1 MKVKI
6 LSIILIICFLFSII
20 SFADDEIEDI
30 NKKETIETISNV
42 KDSGYN
48 ALTINSKN
56 AIVIDRNSKK
66 ILYNKKSN
74 QKVKMAST
82 TKIMT
87 AMVVIQNANL
97 DSIVEVSKKAASI
110 GGSKLKLKSGDKI
123 TVRDLLYGL
132 MLRSGNDAAI
142 ALAEYVGGSIEG
154 FAELMNENVNNLGLE
169 NTHFISPHGL
179 DDDNHYTTARELAL
193 ITDYA
198 LRNEEFSKIVNTK
211 TATININGIPR
222 VIINTNELLG
232 NLNGVYGVKTG
243 FTNGA
248 GRCLVTAVKRDN
260 MDIISVVLGADTKK
274 DRTCDSVKIIEYAF
288 SNFETINLNKKI
300 DEGFENWNKINNNR
314 INIEKGDGS
323 SLNLKLK
330 DSNEKIEYTIL
341 KNTFNNITIDIKV
354 NEKLTAPIKK
364 ETTIGK
370 MIVRYN
376 DEIISQL
383 DIINENEISRK
394 RVNDFME
401 EIFSNYNMW
410 FEKIVR

>member
-6 LSIILIICFLFSII
+6 ISVILIICFLFSIK

-42 KDSGYN
+42 AEYN
-48 ALTINSKN
+48 KEPNLNSRN
-56 AIVIDRNSKK
+56 AIAIDRNTKK
-66 ILYNKKSN
+66 ILYDKNSN

-87 AMVVIQNANL
+87 ALTVIQNANL
-97 DSIVEVSKKAASI
+97 NNIVEVSPKAASI

-142 ALAEYVGGSIEG
+142 ALAEYIGGSIEG

-169 NTHFISPHGL
+169 NTHFITPHGL
-179 DDDNHYTTARELAL
+179 DDDNHYTTAYELAL

-198 LRNEEFSKIVNTK
+198 LKNEEFSKIVNTK
-211 TATININGIPR
+211 TVTIKINGIPR
-222 VIINTNELLG
+222 VINNTNELLG

-364 ETTIGK
+364 ESTIGK